1 MLYHDCLR
9 YHQNH
14 YMSFIINRCI
24 PPLQLRHGNR
34 MGTRFHCRKG
44 GCSLMIACNII
55 ASNIIRSVH
64 DPRLQMNR
72 YKSSRVVC
80 VLCWDVLL
88 LWGGPQGKSNTSGP
102 PTPHSLHLFQS
113 VLLHACAGSEREH
126 SPHEPKDNNQQ
137 DISGFIQMQS
147 LSAGSCIMCT
157 CRDRTHSVIC
167 SVRQHV
173 YTPNMPC
180 I

>member
-1 MLYHDCLR
+1 MATEWVPGFTAGREAVAFVCKQYQQNH
-9 YHQNH
+9 YHQNYH
-14 YMSFIINRCI
+14 NDHHQHEVGI
-24 PPLQLRHGNR
+24 
-34 MGTRFHCRKG
+34 
-44 GCSLMIACNII
+44 
-55 ASNIIRSVH
+55 H

-113 VLLHACAGSEREH
+113 VLLHACEGSEREH